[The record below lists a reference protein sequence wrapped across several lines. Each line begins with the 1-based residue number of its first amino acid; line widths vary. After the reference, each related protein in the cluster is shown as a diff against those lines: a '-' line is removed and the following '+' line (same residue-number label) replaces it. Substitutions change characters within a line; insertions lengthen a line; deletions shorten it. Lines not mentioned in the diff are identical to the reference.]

1 MKMKDKLL
9 FLALLLTVL
18 LSAISS
24 NTQAAV
30 NMLIDPSFEI
40 DDDGDSWPD
49 NWGSWN
55 AEWSYGGDGHNIY
68 YAGDPENPARTGDD
82 CVGLYG
88 TDYALWVQDIETGFE
103 IGKTYYHAFYAK
115 DIAEGGSTSTIDPAV
130 EFWNKP
136 RDSGGAKGTT
146 LYFPTNIP
154 NDGQWHLVQSSFV
167 IPEGTGMVAPIPLLS
182 GGGVYGEYLI
192 DDAWFSD
199 VPFSE
204 GTAVNPNPPDG
215 AESVW
220 PDLDELTWTNPEAAS
235 PTEPITCNVWF
246 TDDFPE
252 YGKYPGDPNFTNYAT
267 QIVDNEAVESV
278 ILSEVIP
285 PVDLVMDEVYY
296 WRVDVHDPNISEDPE
311 DVVVG
316 SVWIFDTINRAP
328 IVDAGVKHNLWLE
341 ASSVSVTL
349 DATVTDD
356 GLPLSAT
363 VTYEWE
369 LDSGPAAPTFSP
381 GDAVEDPEV
390 TFDTAGTYV
399 LKLTANDT
407 ILNGSDT
414 VTVNVFESTYT
425 GLVAHWKLDEE
436 SGPTAVDSVGGHDGD
451 LIGDPTWQS
460 ADGQVNGGLLLD
472 GDGDYIEIP
481 DSYKTS
487 GAWADGLVDEI
498 TLSIWMKTS
507 DGDFGDDWAGLI
519 TKSNEAW
526 RIQRAGGSDTV
537 ELVVEGAAYAVSEIG
552 VNDGK
557 WHHVTGVYTGDMGY
571 IYVDGYLE
579 DSAASYGTPGEG
591 SAYIWIG
598 AGLNVGYPDTD
609 FQFKGMLD
617 EARIYEIG
625 LPADKVLAE
634 YIGDGGGT
642 SCGGIYEPMDLNQD
656 CYINIGDMAL
666 FIVDWMDCTDIANP
680 DCN

>member
-1 MKMKDKLL
+1 MKDKLL
-9 FLALLLTVL
+9 FLALLLTILVF
-18 LSAISS
+18 AIPVT
-24 NTQAAV
+24 TQAAV
-30 NMLIDPSFEI
+30 NMLLNPSFEEDADNDI
-40 DDDGDSWPD
+40 WPD
-49 NWGSWN
+49 YWGAWN

-68 YAGDPENPARTGDD
+68 YAGDPEHPARTGDD
-82 CVGLYG
+82 CAGLYG

-103 IGKTYYHAFYAK
+103 VGKTYYHAFYAK
-115 DIAEGGSTSTIDPAV
+115 DIAEGGSEGTIDPAV

-136 RDSGGAKGTT
+136 RGSGGAKGTT
-146 LYFPTNIP
+146 EYFPTNIP

-192 DDAWFSD
+192 DDVWFSD

-204 GTAVNPNPPDG
+204 GTATNPNPPDG
-215 AESVW
+215 AESIS
-220 PDLDELTWTNPEAAS
+220 PDLDELTWRNPEPVT
-235 PTEPITCNVWF
+235 PTELITCNVYF

-252 YGKYPGDPNFTNYAT
+252 YGKYSGDPNFTNYAEK
-267 QIVDNEAVESV
+267 IVNNEAVESV
-278 ILSEVIP
+278 ILSEVDPLI
-285 PVDLVMDEVYY
+285 DLEMDQVYY
-296 WRVDVHDPNISEDPE
+296 WRVDVHDPNISENPE

-316 SVWIFDTINRAP
+316 SVWTFDTINRAP
-328 IVDAGVKHNLWLE
+328 IVDAGIKHNLWLDG
-341 ASSVSVTL
+341 ASVSATL

-363 VTYEWE
+363 ITYEWT
-369 LDSGPAAPTFSP
+369 LDSVPSTPTFSP
-381 GDAVEDPEV
+381 GDDVEDPEV
-390 TFDTAGTYV
+390 TFDTIGTYV
-399 LKLTANDT
+399 LRLTANDS
-407 ILNGSDT
+407 LLDSSDT
-414 VTVNVFESTYT
+414 VTINVFDSGYT

-451 LIGDPTWQS
+451 LIGDPTWQP

-481 DSYKTS
+481 DSYKIS
-487 GAWADGLVDEI
+487 GSWADDLVDEI

-519 TKSNEAW
+519 TKSNESW
-526 RIQRAGGSDTV
+526 RIQRAGSSDNV

-579 DSAASYGTPGEG
+579 NSGASYGTPGEG

-598 AGLNVGYPDTD
+598 AGLNVDWPDTD
-609 FQFKGMLD
+609 FQFNGMID
-617 EARIYEIG
+617 EARIYEVG
-625 LPADKVLAE
+625 LPSDKVLAE
-634 YIGDGGGT
+634 YVGDGGTT
-642 SCGGIYEPMDLNQD
+642 SCGGNYEPMDLNQD
-656 CYINIGDMAL
+656 CYINAEDLAL